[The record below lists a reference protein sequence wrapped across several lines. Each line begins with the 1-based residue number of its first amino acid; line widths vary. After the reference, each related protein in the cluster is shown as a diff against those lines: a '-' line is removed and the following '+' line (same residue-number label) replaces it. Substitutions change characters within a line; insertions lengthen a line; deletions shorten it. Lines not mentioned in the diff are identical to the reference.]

1 MSSKL
6 DLDYYENIILFNS
19 LLSQEYLSSIIEH
32 TDPEYFSDQNVK
44 TIFKAI
50 VAYFNE
56 RGSCPSATELK
67 SRLTT
72 EEEKKAFNDVASK
85 FKEFDTNFNKEEL
98 QYRVLS

>member
-32 TDPEYFSDQNVK
+32 TDPEYFSDRNVK

-50 VAYFNE
+50 VSYFN
-56 RGSCPSATELK
+56 
-67 SRLTT
+67 
-72 EEEKKAFNDVASK
+72 
-85 FKEFDTNFNKEEL
+85 
-98 QYRVLS
+98 